1 MEEELNGIIE
11 KIVFANEE
19 NGYSVVKLKGKLKDE
34 IQIVGH
40 FTSLQLGETISCK
53 GKWSFHPKY
62 GKQFDVKSYSLTI
75 PNDAASIQ
83 KYLEAG
89 NIKGIGAVHAKRIV
103 DHFGDKT
110 LEVIDKTPSRLREIE
125 GIGKKKVDSIKMY
138 WGEQKESRDVMIFL
152 QGHGIGP
159 SLSKKIYRRYGEKC
173 LETVKNNPYSMT
185 YDVVGIGFKTADT
198 IAKNFGILAND
209 PMRVEAGIEYVLQE
223 LSDDGH
229 VCFPE
234 INILSLAEEKLG
246 VDQADLNRAIT
257 SLETKERIIR
267 KRLPTTEEEE
277 LFIWLRPL
285 FFAELGIAKHLK
297 RLKRAPSAIREI
309 KIDKAAEWV
318 QEKLGIQFAAGQIG
332 ALEKSFHEKV
342 HIITGG
348 PGTGKS
354 TITKAILAV
363 HEKLTTDI
371 ILCAPTGKA
380 AKRLS
385 EITKKK
391 ASTIHSILE
400 FDPTTGHFKK
410 NDKNLLKCDLMIID
424 EASMIDTYLFFSLL
438 KALPDGAKIVCIG
451 DIDQLP
457 SVGPGSVL
465 RDIIDSKAIPIS
477 RLFQIFRQG
486 KDSRIVINAHNINKG
501 IFPEFDNDAEKT
513 DFLFYEIEAPE
524 QLRDRLTQLVADE
537 IPSIYGFNP
546 LSEIQVLAPMR
557 KGIIG
562 VEQLNNAL
570 QERLNPNPTLI
581 NRMGQPLKVG
591 DKVMQIRNNYTKC
604 IFNGDVGFI
613 EEIDSE
619 EQVALISFDGKS
631 IEYEFTELGEIVLS
645 YAASVHKFQGSESP
659 CIVMPIHTS
668 HYMLLQRNLLYTGIT
683 RAKKLVVLLGTK
695 QAIAL
700 AIKNDKVEKRH
711 TGLSYFLGNSA

>member
-19 NGYSVVKLKGKLKDE
+19 NGYSVVKLKGKLKEE
-34 IQIVGH
+34 IQIVGN
-40 FTSLQLGETISCK
+40 FSSLQLGETISCK
-53 GKWSFHPKY
+53 GKWFFHPKY
-62 GKQFDVKSYSLTI
+62 GKQFNVKTYTLAI

-89 NIKGIGAVHAKRIV
+89 NIKGIGPVHAKRIV
-103 DHFGDKT
+103 EHFGEKT
-110 LEVIDKTPSRLREIE
+110 LEIIDKTPSRLREIE
-125 GIGKKKVDSIKMY
+125 GIGKKKVEKIKEY
-138 WGEQKESRDVMIFL
+138 WGEQKESRDIMVFL

-159 SLSKKIYRRYGEKC
+159 SLSKKIYKKYGENC
-173 LETVKNNPYSMT
+173 IEVVKKNPYSMT
-185 YDVVGIGFKTADT
+185 YDIRGIGFKTADS
-198 IAKNFGILAND
+198 IAKNFGVLPND

-223 LSDDGH
+223 LTEDGH

-234 INILSLAEEKLG
+234 AGIIVLASEKLG
-246 VDQADLNRAIT
+246 VDQADMHRAIT

-267 KRLPTTEEEE
+267 KPLPTGENGEEE
-277 LFIWLRPL
+277 LFVWLRAL
-285 FFAELGIAKHLK
+285 FFAELGIAKHIK
-297 RLKRAPSAIREI
+297 RLRRAPSAIREI

-318 QEKLGIQFAAGQIG
+318 QEKLGIQFAGGQIE
-332 ALEKSFHEKV
+332 ALEKSFHEKFHV
-342 HIITGG
+342 ITGG

-363 HEKLTTDI
+363 HEKLTEKI
-371 ILCAPTGKA
+371 LLCAPTGKA

-400 FDPTTGHFKK
+400 YDPNSSTFKK
-410 NDKNLLKCDLMIID
+410 NADNLLSCDLIIID
-424 EASMIDTYLFFSLL
+424 EASMIDTILFFSLMR
-438 KALPDGAKIVCIG
+438 ALPDGAKVVCIG

-457 SVGPGSVL
+457 SVGAGSIL
-465 RDIIDSKAIPIS
+465 KDIIESRAVPVS

-486 KDSRIVINAHNINKG
+486 KGSRIVINAHNINKG
-501 IFPEFDNDAEKT
+501 IFPELEWTDEKT
-513 DFLFYEIEAPE
+513 DFRFYNIESPE
-524 QLRDRLTQLVADE
+524 ELKEKLVSLVTTE
-537 IPSIYGFNP
+537 IPAVYDFNP
-546 LSEIQVLAPMR
+546 LSDIQVLAPMR

-570 QERLNPNPTLI
+570 QESLNPNPVLV
-581 NRMGQPLKVG
+581 NRMGQPFKIG
-591 DKVMQIRNNYTKC
+591 DKVMQIRNNYTKFV
-604 IFNGDVGFI
+604 FNGDVGFI
-613 EEIDSE
+613 ELIDPE
-619 EQVALISFDGKS
+619 EMILIVSFDGKPV
-631 IEYEFTELGEIVLS
+631 EYDFTELGELVLA

-659 CIVMPIHTS
+659 CIIMPIHPS
-668 HYMLLQRNLLYTGIT
+668 HYMLLQKNLLYTGIT

-695 QAIAL
+695 QAVAL

-711 TGLSYFLGNSA
+711 TGLSYFLT